1 MYHRSEVQ
9 TKVAIDVELLKEMN
23 EIIRKMD
30 PLNPCVAKA
39 QRILDFKATVQSSTL
54 LSGSQL
60 LTDDH
65 QQTPLEKFHGVIR
78 SKLDRGGN
86 DMYYRMARLYEI
98 DVSELKDHLNKK
110 EPYKGSPFTL
120 QSLMRFFGSSPGY
133 WSGVYENCFG
143 QLPYLS

>member
-9 TKVAIDVELLKEMN
+9 TKVAIDVELLKEMKG
-23 EIIRKMD
+23 IIEKLD
-30 PLNPCVAKA
+30 PSNPCVAKA
-39 QRILDFKATVQSSTL
+39 QRVLDFKATVQASTL
-54 LSGSQL
+54 FSGSHL
-60 LTDDH
+60 LNDDH

-78 SKLDRGGN
+78 AKLDRG
-86 DMYYRMARLYEI
+86 DKTYRSMAQMYGI
-98 DVSELKDHLNKK
+98 SINELEDHLNKK

-143 QLPYLS
+143 RLPYLS